1 MDIYIQSRGFEQDCD
16 YRWLQVDEEG
26 LTQPQLP
33 PIGLDVSNLIDS
45 ETPSVVLERLPD
57 ERLLLL
63 MTGLEPAG
71 RVDFLDRPIRIAV
84 AWVGCSADE
93 PVFRHLAVRAL
104 TEAEHNSLTE
114 QINQAIPLG
123 GEYGFEV
130 ILPSLQRLVSQ
141 DGAKAFTSSHPPTLT
156 PKIGRNS
163 PQLRH
168 QLAQELQT
176 CHLPTQTGLLIV
188 VTGIKKRESLEK
200 AGVWR
205 SLSMLVE
212 GEDWEENTAPPS
224 GWLPNQLGKSA
235 DLKNPLMW
243 LIVIVSIISYW
254 LAFVFKFLSS
264 NEQAMPENRRELNV
278 NPKKTDNES
287 REKF

>member
-16 YRWLQVDEEG
+16 YRWLQVCEG
-26 LTQPQLP
+26 GSTQPQLP
-33 PIGLDVSNLIDS
+33 PIGLEVSNLIDS

-63 MTGLEPAG
+63 VTGIEPEG

-84 AWVGCSADE
+84 AWVGYSADE
-93 PVFRHLAVRAL
+93 SVLRHLAVHAL
-104 TEAEHNSLTE
+104 TEAEQNSLTE
-114 QINQAIPLG
+114 QINQALPLG
-123 GEYGFEV
+123 GEYGFEI

-141 DGAKAFTSSHPPTLT
+141 DDTKAFTSSQPPTLT

-176 CHLPTQTGLLIV
+176 CHLPTQTGILMV

-205 SLSMLVE
+205 ILSTLVE
-212 GEDWEENTAPPS
+212 GDDWEEITAQAS
-224 GWLPNQLGKSA
+224 GWLPNKLGKSA

-243 LIVIVSIISYW
+243 LTVILSIISYW
-254 LAFVFKFLSS
+254 LAFVFKLLSS
-264 NEQAMPENRRELNV
+264 NEQALPESRRELNV
-278 NPKKTDNES
+278 KPRKTGNES
-287 REKF
+287 REKP